1 MAFSRPWC
9 LALSGDQSLWRST
22 ASVASRPDRNRDT
35 ARSHFS
41 SVWLVQLSLP
51 QYCSTQD
58 IQDSFWCSGAQCV
71 SRSRAR
77 PFRCSAAP
85 ALCSA
90 CLVSVCFG
98 ARLPRLSVLAEGAWP
113 LDLGASFGARPL
125 RRSVVRVVGRS
136 VVRVVG
142 RSVAQSSTTS
152 VHSCFGPRPLQ
163 RSTAPILRCSGP
175 PPL

>member
-22 ASVASRPDRNRDT
+22 VSVAPRPDRNRDT
-35 ARSHFS
+35 ARRHFS

-51 QYCSTQD
+51 QYCGTQD

-90 CLVSVCFG
+90 CLVSACFD
-98 ARLPRLSVLAEGAWP
+98 ARLLRLSVLAEGAWP
-113 LDLGASFGARPL
+113 LHLGASFGARPL

-136 VVRVVG
+136 V
-142 RSVAQSSTTS
+142 AQSSTTP
-152 VHSCFGPRPLQ
+152 VHSCFCPRPLQ
-163 RSTAPILRCSGP
+163 PSTAPVLRCSGP